1 MIAFMEA
8 AWPWIA
14 IALAIAIFAV
24 REEERLQKKK
34 EGQDGPPEPDR
45 SSDK

>member
-14 IALAIAIFAV
+14 IALVIAIFAV
-24 REEERLQKKK
+24 REEERRQKKRG
-34 EGQDGPPEPDR
+34 EGRPQEPDH

>member
-24 REEERLQKKK
+24 REEERNKKNR
-34 EGQDGPPEPDR
+34 Q
-45 SSDK
+45 

>member
-24 REEERLQKKK
+24 REEERRQKK
-34 EGQDGPPEPDR
+34 
-45 SSDK
+45 